1 MAYKRKLEKDI
12 RCLLEYGMEVFGG
25 RWNFRIICVLAT
37 LGTLC
42 SSELRKNGQY
52 VLASALKD
60 LIANGIIE
68 QQSFDEISPR
78 VEYSLSESGKSV
90 VSILQSIC

>member
-1 MAYKRKLEKDI
+1 MKE
-12 RCLLEYGMEVFGG
+12 FGG
-25 RWNFRIICVLAT
+25 RWNSCVLAT

-42 SSELRKNGQY
+42 YSELRKNGQY

-68 QQSFDEISPR
+68 RQSFDEILLR
-78 VEYSLSESGKSV
+78 VEYSFSERGKSEV
-90 VSILQSIC
+90 PIL